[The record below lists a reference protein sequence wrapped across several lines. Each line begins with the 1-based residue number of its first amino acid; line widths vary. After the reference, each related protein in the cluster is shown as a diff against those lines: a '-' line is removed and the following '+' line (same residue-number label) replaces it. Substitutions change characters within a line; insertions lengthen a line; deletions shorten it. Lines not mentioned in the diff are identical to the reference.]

1 MNPEDRRQDAFL
13 QHLGESEQRL
23 GGTRHSVFD
32 ALFVGILTLVIV
44 AGFTLGI
51 MRLRTPSRPEPSHGA
66 AAPSVPA
73 PVSAPSA
80 PAVGQ
85 PAKDERPYVDAS
97 KPGQYTITD
106 SKVQVEIN
114 TLSEQERDAKLEQL
128 KKEGLITDKE
138 AEALKKQRRS
148 P

>member
-51 MRLRTPSRPEPSHGA
+51 MRLRTPSRPEPSQGA

-73 PVSAPSA
+73 PVA
-80 PAVGQ
+80 Q
-85 PAKDERPYVDAS
+85 PAKDERPYIDAS
-97 KPGQYTITD
+97 KPGKYTITD